1 MEIQRLT
8 NRLGKRI
15 LGFLQKL
22 YYRVIYFNF
31 LLISMNITIPLRN
44 FNSVAVI
51 VIVIVIVIVVVFCF
65 FHIFVNNIYIQ

>member
-31 LLISMNITIPLRN
+31 LLIILLIIMNITIPLRN

-51 VIVIVIVIVVVFCF
+51 VIFVVVDFCF
-65 FHIFVNNIYIQ
+65 FNIFVNNIYIQ